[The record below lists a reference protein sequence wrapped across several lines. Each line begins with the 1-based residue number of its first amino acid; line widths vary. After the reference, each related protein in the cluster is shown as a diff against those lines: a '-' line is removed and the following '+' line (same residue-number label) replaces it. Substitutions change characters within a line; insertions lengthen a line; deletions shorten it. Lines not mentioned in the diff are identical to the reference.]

1 MFFYSI
7 CISPSPSSA
16 SRSEWNLTF
25 DFMELYNS
33 KDLVVYFTV
42 REIFDLAKTVS
53 SLKKY
58 FEK

>member
-42 REIFDLAKTVS
+42 RKISILQKQFLP
-53 SLKKY
+53 LKKL
-58 FEK
+58 